1 MKIKR
6 ILAFLAGILLAV
18 SAIWVTNQPEQVSAS
33 VFQKTT
39 VPKKF
44 RGTWYSYWRNGKVKP
59 FKITRTKINLDG
71 CADGKGGVYKYTK
84 RAYNA
89 KSGSSQLL
97 IKTKGNRMWI
107 SAPHGQT
114 SAVYVTNNRKT
125 LYVFVTTWPNTYSKS
140 KFAAKINYKADSSMS
155 RRDKLSKLVWGNQLR
170 ELNRLLNNRGNN
182 SAVT

>member
-44 RGTWYSYWRNGKVKP
+44 RGTWYRYWGNGKVKP
-59 FKITRTKINLDG
+59 FKITRTNINLDG

-89 KSGSSQLL
+89 KNGGSRLL

-107 SAPHGQT
+107 NVPHGQT
-114 SAVYVTNNRKT
+114 SAAYVTNNRKI

-140 KFAAKINYKADSSMS
+140 KSAARKNYKADSSMS
-155 RRDKLSKLVWGNQLR
+155 RRGKLSKLVWGN
-170 ELNRLLNNRGNN
+170 
-182 SAVT
+182 

>member
-1 MKIKR
+1 MKIKKF
-6 ILAFLAGILLAV
+6 LAFLAGILLAV

-44 RGTWYSYWRNGKVKP
+44 RGTWYRYWGNGKVKP

-84 RAYNA
+84 RAFNA
-89 KSGSSQLL
+89 KGSLSYFSSHLL

-107 SAPHGQT
+107 CVPHGQT
-114 SAVYVTNNRKT
+114 SAAYVTNNRKT

-140 KFAAKINYKADSSMS
+140 QSAARKNYKADSKMS
-155 RRDKLSKLVWGNQLR
+155 RRGKLSKLVWGN
-170 ELNRLLNNRGNN
+170 
-182 SAVT
+182 